1 MLPQHCLGKEV
12 ALCEV
17 GMGASRIPGEALR
30 PKARETARRSL
41 EPTEAPP
48 IQATQEGPDSPCR
61 EHLGNYIRSFKIH
74 LLYAGRALGTTVG
87 TRQSDRDPDK
97 DNGDEIKRAS
107 HCKPQQVWSAP
118 HRGDWGRHC
127 PGDMR
132 TGLRWVGHRG
142 ERGDGCL
149 LLSE

>member
-41 EPTEAPP
+41 EPTEAPL
-48 IQATQEGPDSPCR
+48 IQATQEGPGSPCR
-61 EHLGNYIRSFKIH
+61 EHLGNYIRSFKTH

-87 TRQSDRDPDK
+87 TRQSDGDPDK
-97 DNGDEIKRAS
+97 DNGMKSNGQATVS
-107 HCKPQQVWSAP
+107 HSRSGQPLTEET
-118 HRGDWGRHC
+118 GDITALVTCGQ
-127 PGDMR
+127 G
-132 TGLRWVGHRG
+132 
-142 ERGDGCL
+142 
-149 LLSE
+149 